1 MFPEGTF
8 INEKNNNLIVFEKD
22 INNPVYEGFICFW
35 EIKDINCMQLR
46 FKKRLSKLKANKK
59 YSNLFKKRVGFSIT
73 KINLLHSKKLI
84 NHI

>member
-35 EIKDINCMQLR
+35 EIKDINCM
-46 FKKRLSKLKANKK
+46 
-59 YSNLFKKRVGFSIT
+59 
-73 KINLLHSKKLI
+73 
-84 NHI
+84 